1 MYYAWPTAVDFS
13 QGARPVVRGEEE
25 EDVLRKMQG
34 RYKKFFTALQVDGT
48 WVDLTVHGQG
58 LPEGG
63 RPVSEG
69 RVSRYVRG
77 RQRSL
82 QENHLNEVDENTS
95 LLYSDA
101 VNPDVL
107 SAREVP
113 ATPPVSETDDVAPNT
128 PAPQDDQQTRET
140 ILLSVDPVVAKGIV
154 EFLALE
160 KEQREAAINALSA
173 LSVSAEVFLQ
183 ATNVALQD
191 NTDLMV
197 NIGGEDQPS

>member
-13 QGARPVVRGEEE
+13 QGARPVVRGHEED
-25 EDVLRKMQG
+25 DVLRKMQG

-77 RQRSL
+77 RQRAL
-82 QENHLNEVDENTS
+82 QEKYLNEVDENTP

-101 VNPDVL
+101 VSPEKITSPEVIPTPDPEPE
-107 SAREVP
+107 A
-113 ATPPVSETDDVAPNT
+113 VAPNVPT
-128 PAPQDDQQTRET
+128 PQEEEARET
-140 ILLSVDPVVAKGIV
+140 VLLSVDPVVAKGIV
-154 EFLALE
+154 EFLALD

-197 NIGGEDQPS
+197 NIGGEDQPA